1 MAKAEPFSVRLT
13 AATDKAVEAEAR
25 RVKRSKSQLV
35 ESLTEEA
42 MRTRRFPGIAF
53 RGEDAGRRPWLI
65 GTGLDV
71 WEVWQ
76 MLDEYGSPGELV
88 EHTQLTE
95 RQAMLATAYAAEYP
109 DEIREAIAENTRP
122 VEEWRQLYPFVQQ
135 QAAG

>member
-13 AATDKAVEAEAR
+13 TATDKAVEAEAR
-25 RVKRSKSQLV
+25 RVKRSKSQIV

-71 WEVWQ
+71 WEVCQ
-76 MLDEYGSPGELV
+76 MLNEYDSPEELV
-88 EHTQLTE
+88 EHSQLTE
-95 RQAMLATAYAAEYP
+95 RQVMLATAYATEYP
-109 DEIREAIAENTRP
+109 DEINEAIAENSRP
-122 VEEWRQLYPFVQQ
+122 VEEWQQLYPFVH
-135 QAAG
+135 AG